1 MSDLEDDVEADE
13 RRARLL
19 TLAAIIVLPP
29 LCVGLSVLVSRLA
42 GA

>member
-1 MSDLEDDVEADE
+1 MSDLEELVEADE

-19 TLAAIIVLPP
+19 TLAAIVLLPP
-29 LCVGLSVLVSRLA
+29 VCVGLSVLVGRLA